1 MNRTLSLFRLIT
13 IHPLLWIVIAL
24 SIATAHF
31 LEVSMLLGIIFIHEM
46 GHAAAASFFSW
57 RIKKISLLPFGGVA
71 EMDEHGNRPLKEE
84 TIVVLAGPLQHVW
97 MVALAY
103 VLFSLQLIPEDLYHL
118 FIQYNVM
125 ILVFNLLP
133 VWPLDGGKLV
143 FLLLSLKDAFPKAH
157 QLTLLISLFSL
168 SLFSIMILL
177 TAPLHL
183 NVWVVVC
190 FLFFSL
196 YHEWKQRRFI
206 FMRFLLERYYGKK
219 AATPDILKP
228 IQANE
233 EDLVIHVLEKFQR
246 GCKHPIIVEGDGREK
261 GTLDENE
268 LLHAYFSEKRLTDKI
283 SDLLFSYY

>member
-1 MNRTLSLFRLIT
+1 LNRTITLLRLVS

-31 LEVSMLLGIIFIHEM
+31 LEVSLLLGIIFIHEM

-84 TIVVLAGPLQHVW
+84 MIVVLAGPLQHVW
-97 MVALAY
+97 MVGLAY
-103 VLFSLQLIPEDLYHL
+103 VLFSLQLLPEDLFHI
-118 FIQYNVM
+118 FINYNVM
-125 ILVFNLLP
+125 ILVFNLFP

-143 FLLLSLKDAFPKAH
+143 FLLLSLKDSFPRAH
-157 QLTLLISLFSL
+157 QLTLLISLCCL
-168 SLFSIMILL
+168 SLFSVSILV

-183 NVWVVVC
+183 NVWVVII

-196 YHEWKQRRFI
+196 YHEWKQRRYI

-219 AATPDILKP
+219 ATLDNLKP

-233 EDLVIHVLEKFQR
+233 EDLLIHVLEKFQR
-246 GCKHPIIVEGDGREK
+246 GCKHPIIVEADGRETGK
-261 GTLDENE
+261 LDENE

>member
-1 MNRTLSLFRLIT
+1 MNRAITLLRQVQ

-24 SIATAHF
+24 SIATGHF
-31 LEVSMLLGIIFIHEM
+31 LEVCLLLAIIFIHEM

-57 RIKKISLLPFGGVA
+57 RIKKITLLPFGGVA

-84 TIVVLAGPLQHVW
+84 SIVVLAGPLQHVW
-97 MVALAY
+97 MVAAAY
-103 VLFSLQLIPEDLYHL
+103 GFVSLHVIPEDIFKL
-118 FIQYNVM
+118 FISYNVM
-125 ILVFNLLP
+125 ILVFNLFP

-143 FLLLSLKDAFPKAH
+143 FLLLSLKSSFPHAH
-157 QLTLLISLFSL
+157 RLTLLISFFSL
-168 SLFSIMILL
+168 SLFSIIILL
-177 TAPLHL
+177 AAPANI
-183 NVWVVVC
+183 NVWVVIA

-219 AATPDILKP
+219 SGLQALKP

-233 EDLVIHVLEKFQR
+233 QDLLIHVLEKFQR
-246 GCKHPIIVEGDGREK
+246 GCKHPIIVNAGGKET

-268 LLHAYFSEKRLTDKI
+268 LLHAYFTEKRLTDKI
-283 SDLLFSYY
+283 SDLLFSY